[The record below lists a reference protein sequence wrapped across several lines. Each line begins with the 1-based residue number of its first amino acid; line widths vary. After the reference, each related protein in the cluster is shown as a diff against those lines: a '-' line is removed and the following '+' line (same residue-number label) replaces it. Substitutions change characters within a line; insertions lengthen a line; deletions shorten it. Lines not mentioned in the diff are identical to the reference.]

1 MRNKGFTL
9 IEVLVSIFIFAIL
22 ASGSYQ
28 VLQSAVQT
36 DEVSGRKIDRLAEIQ
51 KTFMIADRDFSYM
64 ANRSNR
70 YPSQGARRY
79 IWSGKKGF

>member
-36 DEVSGRKIDRLAEIQ
+36 DEVSGR
-51 KTFMIADRDFSYM
+51 
-64 ANRSNR
+64 
-70 YPSQGARRY
+70 
-79 IWSGKKGF
+79 

>member
-51 KTFMIADRDFSYM
+51 KTFMIADRDFSYID
-64 ANRSNR
+64 RKSVV
-70 YPSQGARRY
+70 
-79 IWSGKKGF
+79 